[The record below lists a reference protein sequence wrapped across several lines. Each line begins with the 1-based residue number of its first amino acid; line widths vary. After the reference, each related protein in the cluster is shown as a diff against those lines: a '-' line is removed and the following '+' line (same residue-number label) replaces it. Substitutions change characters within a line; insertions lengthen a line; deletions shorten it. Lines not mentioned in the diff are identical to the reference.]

1 MTTPTSP
8 LRRPRS
14 LFSLERMRSDKRV
27 TWLTIVGLVLVP
39 LVIGGLLVWALWNPT
54 DRLGEVKAAVVNLD
68 QPVTVNGQIVPLG
81 RQMAAGLLGAKNE
94 NFTWVLTD
102 QKDADSGIASGEYV
116 AVVTIP
122 KNFSKAAT
130 STAGTSGAATQAT
143 IDVRTSQKSKLVDPA
158 ISQAVTTTA
167 TGVLNKQLT
176 TTYLENVYVGFNTLH
191 DQLAKAASGAGS
203 LSTGLTQL
211 ASGTHQLADGA
222 TQLSTGADSLASGLG
237 QLSGGASGLANG
249 LGTLSSGTSGLA
261 NGLGTLSSGTSGLA
275 NGMSALQQKTA
286 SLPADTQQL
295 ADGAAGV
302 SSGLSL
308 AAGSAKTALATCV
321 AAHGETDPTCEQI
334 ATTYGI
340 MTTPQG
346 KNPSLVDGAAAL
358 ATGTKQLAA
367 GTPAL
372 AGGIAQ
378 SASAAQQLAA
388 GTAQSAS
395 GAQQLASGAAQS
407 ASGAQQLASGVQQSA
422 DGASQYATGVQQFAA
437 GVPALAS
444 GADQS
449 AAGAA
454 SLASGLNQAVAQLPS
469 YDAGQRTN
477 LASVASQPVGQKQSG
492 TTAFGAS
499 SVPLFASVALWLG
512 AFASFLVLQAI
523 SRRALLTSRA
533 AGLIASDGLL
543 PAAAIGVVQGVLVAA
558 IMQPAMQLGVGAW
571 FGFAGVAAAVAV
583 CFAAVNHGLVALL
596 GGLGRFL
603 SMLVVV
609 VTLASG
615 IVSTAPGFFDS
626 VTAWLPTS
634 PAITALQG
642 VVDGSTGVWRG
653 LGGLLIW
660 TAVGFALALAAVARR
675 RIVTAAQ
682 LLPAE

>member
-1 MTTPTSP
+1 MTTPSP

-27 TWLTIVGLVLVP
+27 TWLTIVGIVLVP

-68 QPVTVNGQIVPLG
+68 QPVTVDGQVVPLG

-102 QKDADSGIASGEYV
+102 QKDANAGIADGSYV

-130 STAGTSGAATQAT
+130 STAGTSAAATQAT

-191 DQLAKAASGAGS
+191 DQLAKAAAGAGS
-203 LSTGLTQL
+203 LSSGLTQL

-237 QLSGGASGLANG
+237 QLSGGASGLASG
-249 LGTLSSGTSGLA
+249 LGTLSDGMTQYA
-261 NGLGTLSSGTSGLA
+261 NG
-275 NGMSALQQKTA
+275 
-286 SLPADTQQL
+286 
-295 ADGAAGV
+295 V
-302 SSGLSL
+302 S
-308 AAGSAKTALATCV
+308 
-321 AAHGETDPTCEQI
+321 Q
-334 ATTYGI
+334 
-340 MTTPQG
+340 
-346 KNPSLVDGAAAL
+346 GAAAAQQLPAGAAQL
-358 ATGTKQLAA
+358 ATGTAGVRDGIGATVTALTELEKNCKALHPGVGTTPDPICAGIQATIAGLTKPDTGLQPVASQVAA
-367 GTPAL
+367 GAQTLSSSVAPL
-372 AGGIAQ
+372 PGQLAQ
-378 SASAAQQLAA
+378 SASAAQQLA
-388 GTAQSAS
+388 S
-395 GAQQLASGAAQS
+395 GASQS

-422 DGASQYATGVQQFAA
+422 DGASQYAAGVQQFAA

-454 SLASGLNQAVAQLPS
+454 SLASGLDQAVAKLPS

-533 AGLIASDGLL
+533 AGLIASDGLV
-543 PAAAIGVVQGVLVAA
+543 PAAVIGVVQGLLVAA
-558 IMQPAMQLGVGAW
+558 IMQPAMQLNVGAW

-583 CFAAVNHGLVALL
+583 CFAAVNHGLVALF

-660 TAVGFALALAAVARR
+660 TAVGFGLALAAVARR

>member
-1 MTTPTSP
+1 MTSPAP

-14 LFSLERMRSDKRV
+14 VFSLERMRSDKRV

-54 DRLGEVKAAVVNLD
+54 ERLGDVKAAVVNLD
-68 QPVTVNGQIVPLG
+68 QPVTVNGQVVPLG
-81 RQMAAGLLGAKNE
+81 RQMAAGLLGAKND

-102 QKDADSGIASGEYV
+102 QKDADAGIADGSYV

-130 STAGTSGAATQAT
+130 STAGTDGAARQAT

-191 DQLAKAASGAGS
+191 DQLAKAATGAHS
-203 LSTGLTQL
+203 LSSGLTQL

-222 TQLSTGADSLASGLG
+222 DQLSSGATALSSGLG
-237 QLSGGASGLANG
+237 RLSDGASGLSSG
-249 LGTLSSGTSGLA
+249 LGTLSTNMNSFASGMTQ
-261 NGLGTLSSGTSGLA
+261 
-275 NGMSALQQKTA
+275 LQQQT
-286 SLPADTQQL
+286 STLPAGTQQL
-295 ADGAAGV
+295 ATGAAGV
-302 SSGLSL
+302 SSGVSL
-308 AAGSAKTALATCV
+308 AANAAKDALATCV
-321 AAHGETDPTCEQI
+321 KTLPASDPICVAI
-334 ATTYGI
+334 AKTYGV
-340 MTTPQG
+340 MTVAPQG
-346 KNPSLVDGAAAL
+346 QQNLVDGSAQL
-358 ATGTKQLAA
+358 ASGTKDLAGNA
-367 GTPAL
+367 SAL

-378 SASAAQQLAA
+378 SASAAQQLAS
-388 GTAQSAS
+388 GT
-395 GAQQLASGAAQS
+395 AQS

-422 DGASQYATGVQQFAA
+422 DGASQYAAGVQQFAA
-437 GVPALAS
+437 GVPVLAT

-454 SLASGLNQAVAQLPS
+454 SLASGLDTAVAQLPN

-512 AFASFLVLQAI
+512 ALATFLVLQAL

-533 AGLIASDGLL
+533 AGLIAVDGLA
-543 PAAAIGVVQGVLVAA
+543 PAAAIGVVQGLLVAG
-558 IMQPAMQLGVGAW
+558 IMQPAMQLSVGAW
-571 FGFAGVAAAVAV
+571 FGFAAVSVAAAV

-596 GGLGRFL
+596 GGVGRFL
-603 SMLVVV
+603 GMLVVV

-615 IVSTAPGFFDS
+615 IVSTSPGFFDS
-626 VTAWLPTS
+626 VMAWLPTS

-642 VVDGSTGVWRG
+642 VADGSAGVWRG
-653 LGGLLIW
+653 IGGLLLW
-660 TAVGFALALAAVARR
+660 AALGFGLALAAVARR
-675 RIVTAAQ
+675 RIVTASQ

>member
-1 MTTPTSP
+1 MTTPSSL

-27 TWLTIVGLVLVP
+27 TWLTIVGIVLVP

-68 QPVTVNGQIVPLG
+68 QPVTVNGQVVPLG

-102 QKDADSGIASGEYV
+102 QKDASAGVADGGYV

-191 DQLAKAASGAGS
+191 DQLAKAAAGAGS

-211 ASGTHQLADGA
+211 ATGTHQLADGA
-222 TQLSTGADSLASGLG
+222 TQLATGADSLASGLG
-237 QLSGGASGLANG
+237 QLSGGASGLASG
-249 LGTLSSGTSGLA
+249 LGTLSNGMTQYA
-261 NGLGTLSSGTSGLA
+261 NG
-275 NGMSALQQKTA
+275 
-286 SLPADTQQL
+286 
-295 ADGAAGV
+295 V
-302 SSGLSL
+302 S
-308 AAGSAKTALATCV
+308 
-321 AAHGETDPTCEQI
+321 Q
-334 ATTYGI
+334 
-340 MTTPQG
+340 
-346 KNPSLVDGAAAL
+346 GAAAAQQLPAGAAQL
-358 ATGTKQLAA
+358 ATGTAGVRDGVGATVAGLETLETNCKLAHPGVGTTPDPICAGIQAAIDGITNPDPTKGLQAAATQVAA
-367 GTPAL
+367 GAQTFSNSVAPL
-372 AGGIAQ
+372 PGQLAQ
-378 SASAAQQLAA
+378 SASAAQQLA
-388 GTAQSAS
+388 S
-395 GAQQLASGAAQS
+395 GASQS

-422 DGASQYATGVQQFAA
+422 DGASQYATGVHQFAA
-437 GVPALAS
+437 GVPALAA

-492 TTAFGAS
+492 TTAFGTS
-499 SVPLFASVALWLG
+499 SVPLFGAVALWLG

-558 IMQPAMQLGVGAW
+558 IMQPAMQLSVGAW
-571 FGFAGVAAAVAV
+571 FGFAGVAAAAAV

-642 VVDGSTGVWRG
+642 AVDGSTGLWRG

-660 TAVGFALALAAVARR
+660 TAIGFALALAAVARR

>member
-1 MTTPTSP
+1 MTSPAP

-39 LVIGGLLVWALWNPT
+39 LAIGGLLVWALWNPT
-54 DRLGEVKAAVVNLD
+54 ERLGDVKAAVVNLD
-68 QPVTVNGQIVPLG
+68 QPVTVNGQVVPLG
-81 RQMAAGLLGAKNE
+81 RQMAAGLLGAKND

-102 QKDADSGIASGEYV
+102 QKDADAGIADGSYV

-130 STAGTSGAATQAT
+130 STAGTDGAATQAT

-191 DQLAKAASGAGS
+191 DQLAKAATGAHS
-203 LSTGLTQL
+203 LSSGLTQL

-222 TQLSTGADSLASGLG
+222 DQLSSGATALSSGLG
-237 QLSGGASGLANG
+237 RLSDGASGLSSG
-249 LGTLSSGTSGLA
+249 LGTLSTSMTAYANGVSQGAAAAQALPAGAAQLASGTAGVRDGVA
-261 NGLGTLSSGTSGLA
+261 ATIAGLGTLYDSCVTAHTA
-275 NGMSALQQKTA
+275 N
-286 SLPADTQQL
+286 
-295 ADGAAGV
+295 
-302 SSGLSL
+302 
-308 AAGSAKTALATCV
+308 
-321 AAHGETDPTCEQI
+321 DPTCQGIE
-334 ATTYGI
+334 ATI
-340 MTTPQG
+340 SSL
-346 KNPSLVDGAAAL
+346 KNPDPKAGLHAAA
-358 ATGTKQLAA
+358 TQVAA
-367 GTPAL
+367 GAQQFSEKL
-372 AGGIAQ
+372 APLPGQLAQ
-378 SASAAQQLAA
+378 SASAAQQLAG
-388 GTAQSAS
+388 GT
-395 GAQQLASGAAQS
+395 AQS

-422 DGASQYATGVQQFAA
+422 DGASQYAAGVQQFAA
-437 GVPALAS
+437 GVPALAT

-454 SLASGLNQAVAQLPS
+454 SLASGLDTAVAQLPT

-492 TTAFGAS
+492 TAAFGAS

-512 AFASFLVLQAI
+512 ALATFLVLQAL

-533 AGLIASDGLL
+533 AGLIAVDGLA
-543 PAAAIGVVQGVLVAA
+543 PAAAIGVLQGLLVAG
-558 IMQPAMQLGVGAW
+558 IMQPAMQLSVGAW
-571 FGFAGVAAAVAV
+571 FGFAAVSVAAAV

-596 GGLGRFL
+596 GGVGRFL
-603 SMLVVV
+603 GMLVVV

-615 IVSTAPGFFDS
+615 IVSTSPGFFDS
-626 VTAWLPTS
+626 VMAWLPTS

-653 LGGLLIW
+653 LGGLLLW
-660 TAVGFALALAAVARR
+660 AALGFGLALAAVARR
-675 RIVTAAQ
+675 RIVTASQ

>member
-1 MTTPTSP
+1 MTTPSSP

-27 TWLTIVGLVLVP
+27 TWLTIVGIVLVP

-68 QPVTVNGQIVPLG
+68 QPVTVSGQVVPLG

-102 QKDADSGIASGEYV
+102 QKDGSAGVADGSYV

-191 DQLAKAASGAGS
+191 DQLAKAAAGAGS

-237 QLSGGASGLANG
+237 QLSGGASGLASG
-249 LGTLSSGTSGLA
+249 LGTLSNGMTQYA
-261 NGLGTLSSGTSGLA
+261 NG
-275 NGMSALQQKTA
+275 
-286 SLPADTQQL
+286 
-295 ADGAAGV
+295 V
-302 SSGLSL
+302 S
-308 AAGSAKTALATCV
+308 
-321 AAHGETDPTCEQI
+321 Q
-334 ATTYGI
+334 
-340 MTTPQG
+340 
-346 KNPSLVDGAAAL
+346 GAAAAQQLPAGAAQL
-358 ATGTKQLAA
+358 ATGTAGVRDGVGATVTGLETLETNCTALHPGVGGTPDPICAGIQATIKGLTNPDPRQGLQAAATQVAA
-367 GTPAL
+367 GAQTFSNSVAPL
-372 AGGIAQ
+372 PGQLAQ
-378 SASAAQQLAA
+378 SASAAQQLA
-388 GTAQSAS
+388 S
-395 GAQQLASGAAQS
+395 GASQS

-422 DGASQYATGVQQFAA
+422 DGASQYATGVHQFAA

-492 TTAFGAS
+492 TLAFGTS

-571 FGFAGVAAAVAV
+571 FGFAGVAAAAAV

-642 VVDGSTGVWRG
+642 AVDGSTGLWRG

-660 TAVGFALALAAVARR
+660 TAIGFALALAAVARR

>member
-1 MTTPTSP
+1 MTTPPP

-54 DRLGEVKAAVVNLD
+54 ERLGEVKAAVVNLD
-68 QPVTVNGQIVPLG
+68 QPVTVNGQVVPLG
-81 RQMAAGLLGAKNE
+81 RQMAAGLLGEKND

-102 QKDADSGIASGEYV
+102 QKDADAGIADGSYV

-130 STAGTSGAATQAT
+130 STAGTDGAATQAT

-167 TGVLNKQLT
+167 TGILNKQLT

-191 DQLAKAASGAGS
+191 DQLAKAAGGAHS
-203 LSTGLTQL
+203 LSSGLTQL

-222 TQLSTGADSLASGLG
+222 NQLSSGATSLSSGLG
-237 QLSGGASGLANG
+237 QLSGGASGLSSG
-249 LGTLSSGTSGLA
+249 LGTLSTNMTAYA
-261 NGLGTLSSGTSGLA
+261 NGVS
-275 NGMSALQQKTA
+275 Q
-286 SLPADTQQL
+286 
-295 ADGAAGV
+295 GAAE
-302 SSGLSL
+302 
-308 AAGSAKTALATCV
+308 AQALP
-321 AAHGETDPTCEQI
+321 G
-334 ATTYGI
+334 
-340 MTTPQG
+340 
-346 KNPSLVDGAAAL
+346 GAA
-358 ATGTKQLAA
+358 QLAA
-367 GTPAL
+367 GTAGVRDGVSATIAGLGTLYDSCVTAHTANDPICQGIDATITKLKNPDPTLGLQAAATQVAAGAQEFSGKL
-372 AGGIAQ
+372 APLPGQLAQ

-395 GAQQLASGAAQS
+395 GAQQLASG
-407 ASGAQQLASGVQQSA
+407 VQQSA
-422 DGASQYATGVQQFAA
+422 DGASQYAAGVQQFAA

-454 SLASGLNQAVAQLPS
+454 SLASGLDSAVAQLPT

-492 TTAFGAS
+492 TTAFGTS

-512 AFASFLVLQAI
+512 ALATFLVLQAL

-533 AGLIASDGLL
+533 AGLIAVDGLA
-543 PAAAIGVVQGVLVAA
+543 PAALIGVVQGLLVAG
-558 IMQPAMQLGVGAW
+558 IMQPAMHLSVGAW
-571 FGFAGVAAAVAV
+571 FGFAAVSVAAAV

-596 GGLGRFL
+596 GGIGRFL
-603 SMLVVV
+603 AMLVVV

-615 IVSTAPGFFDS
+615 IVSTAPGFFDG
-626 VTAWLPTS
+626 VMAWMPTS

-660 TAVGFALALAAVARR
+660 AAVGFGLALAAVARR
-675 RIVTAAQ
+675 RIVTASQ